1 MWKFLK
7 HNLFL
12 NSIAN
17 MALAGFFCHQII
29 IQNKSKNINI
39 DFKEIKKYKRIYS
52 RILEVKY
59 NNSIIFL

>member
-1 MWKFLK
+1 MWNFLK

-17 MALAGFFCHQII
+17 MALAGIFCHRII
-29 IQNKSKNINI
+29 IQNKSKHINI

-52 RILEVKY
+52 RILKVKY
-59 NNSIIFL
+59 NYIIIFF